1 MITLGIKQTLLVA
14 EDSPFGLYLKENL
27 EDEEKVLLPNKEVPD
42 DFQLEDELEVFIY
55 RDSEDRLTATL
66 EEPALQVGEVGRLR
80 VIDVTKVGAFL
91 AWGLDKDLLLPFGE
105 QKGTVRKNDEVV
117 VLLYVDN
124 SDRLSA
130 TMNVYTNL
138 ASSGPF
144 EEGDQCDG
152 ILYSFSDLGAFVA
165 VEGKYHGM
173 IHNNELYGYYQ
184 PGDTVSVRI
193 KKVREDGKLELS
205 LRKPAHEQIDDDA
218 HKIMKRIQSRDGYL
232 PLNDHSEPKRIQA
245 ELQMS
250 KRAFKRAVG
259 RLLKENLIEITEK
272 GIALKAPETENEA

>member
-1 MITLGIKQTLLVA
+1 MITLGIKQPLIVA

-42 DFQLEDELEVFIY
+42 DFKLEDVLEVFIY

-80 VIDVTKVGAFL
+80 VVDVTKVGAFL
-91 AWGLDKDLLLPFGE
+91 DWGLDKDLLLPFGE
-105 QKGTVRKNDEVV
+105 QKGKVRKNDEVV

-138 ASSGPF
+138 ANHGPF
-144 EEGDQCDG
+144 EEGDQCEG

-173 IHNNELYGYYQ
+173 IHKNELYGYYQ

-218 HKIMKRIQSRDGYL
+218 HKILKRLDARDGYL

-250 KRAFKRAVG
+250 KRAFKRALG
-259 RLLKENLIEITEK
+259 RLLKEDQIVMKKNGIERKVSRIE
-272 GIALKAPETENEA
+272 E